1 MGNFTPYAS
10 LAGGLLI
17 GVSATLLLMAGRL
30 AGISGILAGLIPFNK
45 NDGLWRI
52 LFIVGLIIGAG
63 LYPALGGDMSAIN
76 INPYGLSETTHT
88 AILIIAGLLVGIGT
102 SVGAGC
108 TSGHGICGIGR
119 LSVRSIIATVT
130 FVVVAAV
137 TVFILRLI
145 VGG

>member
-1 MGNFTPYAS
+1 MDNFTPYAS

-17 GVSATLLLMAGRL
+17 GISATLLLMAGRM
-30 AGISGILAGLIPFNK
+30 AGISGILAGLIPFDSKDN
-45 NDGLWRI
+45 LWRI

-63 LYPALGGDMSAIN
+63 LYPALGGDMSAMN
-76 INPYGLSETTHT
+76 INPYELSETTHT
-88 AILIIAGLLVGIGT
+88 ALLIIAGLLVGIGT
-102 SVGAGC
+102 YVGAGC

-130 FVVVAAV
+130 FVVVAAL
-137 TVFILRLI
+137 TVFIMRLI